1 MLLSQNLLLH
11 GKTIVNKILIFLLS
25 FFLLLSAQD
34 KEDTYQLGQGLQ
46 VGSLPIYVGG
56 YFSTN
61 YEHNDNITIYDIDD
75 LAFLSYGNY
84 EKFSFMVELE
94 YKELYV
100 KTKVGD
106 RTFTTKDT
114 HLYIER
120 LYIDY
125 TINENYMIR
134 VGKFNS
140 PIGYWNLVPINVL
153 RDTSSHPITSDIL
166 FPAFTTGALLNHT
179 SYQTAEIKVDVSLQN
194 NADLEDDYNNYKID
208 KHYGLGI
215 TYTQNNLSLKFNSGI
230 FEKVPEYFSK
240 KKLYYMLLALEYDS
254 DDFKIMS
261 ELGSQKS
268 DNEFTTKYAAYL
280 QGLYRLNEKHNL
292 ILRTESFK
300 TNLTPKAQFI
310 GIIGY
315 TFRPIYPV
323 AIKAEYQFH
332 STNRDNKLLLSFS
345 MMF

>member
-1 MLLSQNLLLH
+1 MKNIILLLA
-11 GKTIVNKILIFLLS
+11 S
-25 FFLLLSAQD
+25 FFILLSAQEKD
-34 KEDTYQLGQGLQ
+34 DAYQLGQGMQ
-46 VGSLPIYVGG
+46 IGSLPIYVGG
-56 YFSTN
+56 YFSTD
-61 YEHNDNITIYDIDD
+61 YERNDKVTIYDLDD
-75 LAFLSYGNY
+75 LAFISYGNY
-84 EKFSFMVELE
+84 EKFSFMAELE

-125 TINENYMIR
+125 TLNENYMIR

-140 PIGYWNLVPINVL
+140 PIGYWNIVPINVL

-166 FPAFTTGALLNHT
+166 FPMFTTGALLNYT
-179 SYQTAEIKVDVSLQN
+179 SYNKGEIKIDIALQN
-194 NADLEDDYNNYKID
+194 NDDLEDDYNNYIVD
-208 KHYGLGI
+208 RHYGIGI
-215 TYTQNNLSLKFNSGI
+215 TYTQNNLSLKFNSGM

-240 KKLYYMLLALEYDS
+240 KQLYYILLSLEYDS

-268 DNEFTTKYAAYL
+268 DNEFTTDYAGYL

-292 ILRTESFK
+292 ILRAESFK
-300 TNLTPKAQFI
+300 TTLISTAQHTAI
-310 GIIGY
+310 VGY
-315 TFRPIYPV
+315 TYRPIYPV
-323 AIKAEYQFH
+323 AIKAEYQFR
-332 STNRDNKLLLSFS
+332 SSSRSNKLLLSFS